1 MSDPGL
7 VIRPFHRVMKKHAM
21 TQPFTRESL
30 ARYFDLTPRGDAS
43 QETVNL
49 FLGDEPA
56 DEMLY
61 LDRATQKL
69 YGLSVNGEGRRFL
82 EENAQGMSPLWNSL
96 AVSRINRL
104 CVQGIMKQPLDGT
117 VLHDVM
123 DYVNDPNDAFVRG
136 TQGEDYL
143 GVIFIRPVAIE
154 TIQDIVSRG
163 ERMPQKSTNFYPKLY
178 SGLVFNSLD
187 S

>member
-1 MSDPGL
+1 
-7 VIRPFHRVMKKHAM
+7 
-21 TQPFTRESL
+21 
-30 ARYFDLTPRGDAS
+30 
-43 QETVNL
+43 
-49 FLGDEPA
+49 
-56 DEMLY
+56 
-61 LDRATQKL
+61 
-69 YGLSVNGEGRRFL
+69 
-82 EENAQGMSPLWNSL
+82 
-96 AVSRINRL
+96 
-104 CVQGIMKQPLDGT
+104 MKQPLDGT